1 MMWSEKY
8 RPKSVKQMIG
18 NEETRITFLEW
29 LVNWKDGSKPIL
41 LAGPPGTGKTTLVK
55 AVVNELGYDMVELNA
70 SDVRTKEK
78 LQSIIP
84 SLLSN
89 VGVLGKKT
97 LLFLDEVDGM
107 SARGDRGGFATLLT
121 LLKKPTIPIVLAA
134 NAEVGEQIKELKRVA
149 TMLKFKRL
157 PPRLLALYLD
167 HILKM
172 ENASVSIG
180 DKIRLIGVSN
190 GDVRTLLN
198 EAQSLATAGFSEG
211 FQPTDFSVDI
221 DKAIAT
227 FFSIDKVEEAL
238 DILARSE
245 GFYNDP
251 RFAGYDSE
259 KRRTDKLAAL
269 FSSIVTSNVDIERMA
284 DMLNA
289 LAYADVMIGKMGRTR
304 QWRLLRYID
313 TILTYKLF
321 NASRGLA
328 YNQYDIPFVLMNRVF
343 REARLIREI
352 IGALA
357 RNTHISKRRAA
368 NFLPYLLFILSK
380 SKFDVDEFLNANNM
394 SPELKELVEGE
405 IARLVKVV
413 KK

>member
-1 MMWSEKY
+1 
-8 RPKSVKQMIG
+8 
-18 NEETRITFLEW
+18 
-29 LVNWKDGSKPIL
+29 
-41 LAGPPGTGKTTLVK
+41 
-55 AVVNELGYDMVELNA
+55 
-70 SDVRTKEK
+70 
-78 LQSIIP
+78 
-84 SLLSN
+84 
-89 VGVLGKKT
+89 
-97 LLFLDEVDGM
+97 
-107 SARGDRGGFATLLT
+107 
-121 LLKKPTIPIVLAA
+121 
-134 NAEVGEQIKELKRVA
+134 
-149 TMLKFKRL
+149 
-157 PPRLLALYLD
+157 
-167 HILKM
+167 M
-172 ENASVSIG
+172 ENARVSIG

-221 DKAIAT
+221 DKALAT
-227 FFSIDKVEEAL
+227 FFSTDKVEEAL

-284 DMLNA
+284 NMLNA

-313 TILTYKLF
+313 TILAYKLF

-357 RNTHISKRRAA
+357 RNTHVSKRRAA

-394 SPELKELVEGE
+394 DSGLTELVEGE
-405 IARLVKVV
+405 IARLVKVI